1 MKKIVR
7 RLLFYL
13 LCVLPVVFIFPVL
26 QVIAGCWLPVFRTP
40 LMGIRSWEHRND
52 TAWKTRYN
60 WVSLE
65 KISPQLV
72 QAVIASEDNRF
83 EQHNGFDWIELDIAW
98 NHEQR
103 KQKRGASTITQ
114 QVAKNVFLWP
124 QRSWLRKGLEAYYTV
139 LIELFWSKGRIMEIY
154 LNVVEIGKG
163 VYGAEAA
170 AQFYYKKPAAKLTAA
185 EAAMLAVCLPNPL
198 RRNPRKPTTY
208 LLQRQKDIMN
218 LMRKLP
224 QPGFLNQELRTKS

>member
-1 MKKIVR
+1 MKKISR

-13 LCVLPVVFIFPVL
+13 LCVLSGLFVLSVL
-26 QVIAGCWLPVFRTP
+26 QVVAGCWLPVFRTP
-40 LMGIRSWEHRND
+40 LMSIRSWEHRGD
-52 TAWKTRYN
+52 STWKTRYT
-60 WVSLE
+60 WVPLE

-83 EQHNGFDWIELDIAW
+83 EQHSGFDWIELDMAW
-98 NHEQR
+98 NNENR

-139 LIELFWSKGRIMEIY
+139 LIELFWSKERIMEIY
-154 LNVVEIGKG
+154 LNVVEMGKG

-198 RRNPRKPTTY
+198 RRNPKKPTTY
-208 LLQRQKDIMN
+208 LLQRQKAILT
-218 LMRKLP
+218 LMQKLP
-224 QPGFLNQELRTKS
+224 QPFLVKN

>member
-1 MKKIVR
+1 MKKIIR
-7 RLLFYL
+7 RILFYL
-13 LCVLPVVFIFPVL
+13 LCILLGLFVLSVL
-26 QVIAGCWLPVFRTP
+26 QVAAMRWLPVFRTP
-40 LMGIRSWEHRND
+40 LMSIRSWEHHSD
-52 TAWKTRYN
+52 TTWKTHYT

-72 QAVIASEDNRF
+72 RAVIASEDNRF
-83 EQHNGFDWIELDIAW
+83 EQHHGFDWIELDIAW
-98 NHEQR
+98 NNEKR

-139 LIELFWSKGRIMEIY
+139 LIELFWDKERIMETY
-154 LNVVEIGKG
+154 LNVVEMGKG

-198 RRNPRKPTTY
+198 HRNPKKPTAY
-208 LLQRQKDIMN
+208 LLQRQKAILN
-218 LMRKLP
+218 LMQKLP
-224 QPGFLNQELRTKS
+224 PPSFFEVKTKR

>member
-1 MKKIVR
+1 MKKIIH

-13 LCVLPVVFIFPVL
+13 LCVLLGLFVLSVL
-26 QVIAGCWLPVFRTP
+26 QVVAGCWLPVFRTP
-40 LMGIRSWEHRND
+40 LMSIRSWEHRGD
-52 TAWKTRYN
+52 STWKTRYT
-60 WVSLE
+60 WVPLD

-72 QAVIASEDNRF
+72 RAVIASEDNRF
-83 EQHNGFDWIELDIAW
+83 EQHHGFDWIELDIAW
-98 NHEQR
+98 NNEKR
-103 KQKRGASTITQ
+103 KQQRGASTITQ

-124 QRSWLRKGLEAYYTV
+124 QRSWLRKGLEAYYTL

-154 LNVVEIGKG
+154 LNVVEMGKG

-198 RRNPRKPTTY
+198 HRNPKKPTAY
-208 LLQRQKDIMN
+208 LLQRQKTILT
-218 LMRKLP
+218 LMQKLP
-224 QPGFLNQELRTKS
+224 QPFLIKN